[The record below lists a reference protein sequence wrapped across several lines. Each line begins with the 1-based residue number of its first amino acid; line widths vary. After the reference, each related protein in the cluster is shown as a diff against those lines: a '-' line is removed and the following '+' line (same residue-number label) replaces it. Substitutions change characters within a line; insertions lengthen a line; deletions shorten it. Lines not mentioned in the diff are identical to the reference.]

1 MSIPTNKTKSTTTY
15 SFALAL
21 TEPLDK
27 KNTHDQLYEALAKV
41 GGDWYQPAANEQRR
55 IQYVKKADFLICRS
69 THKPTAAI
77 ALEETTEVSNGDF
90 LNVEVRLPASSRT
103 PPGHPRGKNKI
114 EPLKEED
121 KIPYFSSLFAK
132 HGMGVL
138 SMTQKPSFGNNIQ
151 FKGKG
156 AQVVVRTCDVVAT
169 VKVTD
174 VDAFINAYQLGLG
187 RYKTYGC
194 GMLNITKVER

>member
-1 MSIPTNKTKSTTTY
+1 MSIPTNKTKSATTY

-27 KNTHDQLYEALAKV
+27 KNTHDQLYDALAQV
-41 GGDWYQPAANEQRR
+41 GGDWYQPAVGEPRR
-55 IQYVKKADFLICRS
+55 VQYAKKAGFLICRS

-77 ALEETTEVSNGDF
+77 ALEETIEVSNGDI
-90 LNVEVRLPASSRT
+90 LNVELRLPASSRT
-103 PPGHPRGKNKI
+103 PPGHPRGKNKM

-121 KIPYFSSLFAK
+121 KIPYFSQLLSK

-138 SMTQKPSFGNNIQ
+138 SMTQKHSFDNNIQ
-151 FKGKG
+151 FKG
-156 AQVVVRTCDVVAT
+156 ASARVVIHTCDVVAT
-169 VKVTD
+169 VKVMD
-174 VDAFINAYQLGLG
+174 VEAFINAYQLGVG

-194 GMLNITKVER
+194 GMLNITKIEG